1 MSIIGTQGVRGL
13 QGRQGPY
20 GPRGYTGL
28 GGWTQQPYMNSYG
41 TNPPGPVGKIGQL
54 VVTGTF
60 STGTN
65 SLTNAS
71 AGTIYN
77 LTGDVTLTISS
88 PSVGTFWMVRNTSGS
103 SISLSYP
110 ISGGTFTSISL
121 AAGKMVS
128 LVASASDNIV
138 LF

>member
-1 MSIIGTQGVRGL
+1 MSIIGSQGVRGL

-28 GGWTQQPYMNSYG
+28 GGWTQQPYMNIYG
-41 TNPPGPVGKIGQL
+41 TNPLGPVGKIGQL
-54 VVTGTF
+54 VVTGTY
-60 STGTN
+60 STGTV

-77 LTGDVTLTISS
+77 LTSDVTLTISS
-88 PSVGTFWMVRNTSGS
+88 PTVGTFWMVKNTSSS
-103 SISLSYP
+103 SISMSYP
-110 ISGGTFTSISL
+110 ISGGLFTTISL

-138 LF
+138 VF